1 MNPGD
6 ITEVLLKW
14 GNRDDAMEQLF
25 PAVYSELH
33 KIAAS
38 LMRRE
43 RSNHTLQPTVLI
55 HEAYMRMVRQ
65 EEASWKDRA
74 HFFGIA
80 AHIMRQ
86 ILVEY
91 ARRKSA
97 LKRGG
102 DVKKALAEDIAVG
115 PGNLEVILDLDEA
128 LTKMADWDPR
138 KLEVIELHYFGGLKA
153 EEISEALNLSLPT
166 VRRDLLLGR
175 AWLREQ
181 FAETA

>member
-1 MNPGD
+1 MEHGD
-6 ITEVLLKW
+6 ITEVLLQW
-14 GNRDDAMEQLF
+14 GNREDAIERLL

-38 LMRRE
+38 LMRNE
-43 RSNHTLQPTVLI
+43 RQGHTLQPTVLI

-65 EEASWKDRA
+65 DEASWKDRA

-91 ARRKSA
+91 ARRRNA

-102 DVKKALAEDIAVG
+102 DVKKVLVEEIAVG
-115 PGNLEVILDLDEA
+115 PGNLDIILDLDEA
-128 LTKMADWDPR
+128 LTKMADWDAR
-138 KLEVIELHYFGGLKA
+138 KLQVVELHYFGGLKA
-153 EEISEALNLSLPT
+153 EEISEALSLTLPT

-181 FAETA
+181 FA